1 MLKGTLATLVAVAV
15 FACSGTVEA
24 QKCAS
29 AFNQLTRNMFGGE
42 NCGREITNGQAAAL
56 WGNYC
61 NDNCTI
67 NSNYAGY
74 RGHGGCLGGGCGSSA
89 YTSAFTSY
97 GSYGYPGGSSCGGC
111 GGGSFGYA
119 GGCGGG
125 CGSSCGG
132 GFAQAYRGHH
142 RGCGKGHGGCGR
154 GHGGCGKSHRGCGL
168 HRQSAYSIASSCG
181 GGSCGGSYGGSYGGS
196 CNSCS
201 SGGYASTGFSGYSSA
216 CGCKGCGG
224 PVRGLLGKVLH
235 HHRGGRGYGG
245 RGCGG
250 HGCKLFSCGGLH
262 DRMFSSF
269 YAANGVSSSP
279 SYFGG
284 YVGGETGF
292 SDFSTSLNGSIT
304 SGCSSCGGGGYSGS
318 SYSGGSYSGG
328 YESYMPPAS
337 GGYSQPAASYYQ
349 PTIATPTMI
358 QPFGN

>member
-111 GGGSFGYA
+111 GGGCGGGSFGYA

-142 RGCGKGHGGCGR
+142 RGCGK

-235 HHRGGRGYGG
+235 HHRGGRGCGG

-304 SGCSSCGGGGYSGS
+304 SGCSSCSSCGGGG
-318 SYSGGSYSGG
+318 YSGGSYSGG

>member
-111 GGGSFGYA
+111 GGGCGGGSFGYA

-142 RGCGKGHGGCGR
+142 RGCGK

-235 HHRGGRGYGG
+235 HHRGGRG
-245 RGCGG
+245 CGG

-304 SGCSSCGGGGYSGS
+304 SGCSSCGGGGYSGGG
-318 SYSGGSYSGG
+318 YSGGSYSGG